1 MTTYSTSIPALVNVD
16 PIRVHYR
23 LSDTTLDRDALE
35 RNLLN
40 TVSIE
45 AEATISLPTDMAPGR
60 VFEKVFQSTRAY
72 NGHKQSV
79 EALMFCK
86 DSIARQLADL
96 KVELA
101 DNHMVL
107 VFIGG
112 EPTIT
117 RTPTTWKELGQ

>member
-1 MTTYSTSIPALVNVD
+1 MTTYSTRIPALVHVD

-60 VFEKVFQSTRAY
+60 VFEKVFQSSRAY
-72 NGHKQSV
+72 TTSKQLG
-79 EALMFCK
+79 EAIAFCV
-86 DSIARQLADL
+86 DSIATQLADL
-96 KVELA
+96 GVELA

-107 VFIGG
+107 VFFA
-112 EPTIT
+112 ENPTIN
-117 RTPTTWKELGQ
+117 RAPTTWKELGQ